1 MPAATGATSSPMSET
16 GIMDTMRK
24 RTGLLAA
31 TALLAALLV
40 VAPVSSAGACSSRN
54 VRSMI
59 RSGAIEVVAL
69 RTYHL
74 EVAPARKIYKVG
86 DVAKINVTVT
96 RPAHEDPAGLGVPI
110 DPPQS
115 FPAEDV
121 NVGIGLRIGDVF
133 LFGHSVTNADGL
145 AVVKVPIKSYTPA
158 GKAMADAYA
167 WKTAADTPCLRV
179 EENGYRQLPNLFTVL
194 RKAV

>member
-1 MPAATGATSSPMSET
+1 
-16 GIMDTMRK
+16 MDSMRK

-31 TALLAALLV
+31 TAMLAAVVV
-40 VAPVSSAGACSSRN
+40 VAPVSSAGACASRN
-54 VRSMI
+54 VKSMM

-74 EVAPARKIYKVG
+74 EVEPTKKAYRVG
-86 DVAKINVTVT
+86 ETAQINVTVT
-96 RPAHEDPAGLGVPI
+96 RPAHEDPAGQGIPI
-110 DPPQS
+110 DPPES
-115 FPAEDV
+115 FPAEGV

-133 LFGHSVTNADGL
+133 LFGHSVTDSEGL
-145 AVVKVPIKSYTPA
+145 AKVRIPIKSYTPA

-179 EENGYRQLPNLFTVL
+179 EENGYRQLPDLFTVFKL
-194 RKAV
+194 AR

>member
-1 MPAATGATSSPMSET
+1 
-16 GIMDTMRK
+16 MDTMRK
-24 RTGLLAA
+24 RTALLVA
-31 TALLAALLV
+31 TGILAALLV
-40 VAPVSSAGACSSRN
+40 VAPASSAAACSSRN
-54 VRSMI
+54 VRAMV

-74 EVAPARKIYKVG
+74 EVEPSQKTYKVG
-86 DVAKINVTVT
+86 DTAKINVVVT
-96 RPAHEDPAGLGVPI
+96 RPAHEDPAGQGIPI

-115 FPAEDV
+115 FPAEGV

-158 GKAMADAYA
+158 GKAFADAYA

-179 EENGYRQLPNLFTVL
+179 EENGYRQMPDLFTVI
-194 RKAV
+194 RRAV

>member
-1 MPAATGATSSPMSET
+1 
-16 GIMDTMRK
+16 MDTMRK
-24 RTGLLAA
+24 RTALLVA
-31 TALLAALLV
+31 TGILAALLV
-40 VAPVSSAGACSSRN
+40 VAPASSAAACSSRN
-54 VRSMI
+54 VQGMM

-74 EVAPARKIYKVG
+74 EVKPSQKTYNVG
-86 DVAKINVTVT
+86 DTAKIRVLVT
-96 RPAHEDPAGLGVPI
+96 RPAHEDPVGQGIPI

-115 FPAEDV
+115 FPAEEV

-158 GKAMADAYA
+158 GKAFADAYA

-179 EENGYRQLPNLFTVL
+179 EENGYRQMPDLFTVL
-194 RKAV
+194 RRAV